1 MVSVV
6 TIPETAYN
14 ASSFIDVKRRSRLL
28 AYLVKLTNGAA
39 ITAIAAYLIGWL
51 VLKRLLETKSE
62 RTLALTTH
70 LRAALRDGYLKM
82 IGYVEH
88 IPIVTMNRLGR
99 LCADAVIQTDDSYL
113 DRKHKTADEQRH
125 ESTKSLV
132 ALKNKL
138 TMLSDT
144 LNKQCQSYLISEMPH
159 YAIAGVSIKNLRK
172 KADSTYFAYDTV
184 FTRSASDVSAVSS
197 EPRRPVNLVSETK
210 LSVRAIK
217 GMYMSGMA

>member
-14 ASSFIDVKRRSRLL
+14 ASSYVDVRRRSRLL
-28 AYLVKLTNGAA
+28 SYFIKLSNRAALTAIGAYLV
-39 ITAIAAYLIGWL
+39 GWF
-51 VLKRLLETKSE
+51 VIKRLLETKNE
-62 RTLALTTH
+62 RTLGLTTH

-88 IPIVTMNRLGR
+88 IPIVTMNKNGS

-113 DRKHKTADEQRH
+113 DRKHQVAKEQRH

-144 LNKQCQSYLISEMPH
+144 LDKQCQSYLVSEMPL
-159 YAIAGVSIKNLRK
+159 YVIADIAVKNLRK

-184 FTRSASDVSAVSS
+184 FTKPAPDVSAVSN
-197 EPRRPVNLVSETK
+197 EPKRPINLVSETK
-210 LSVRAIK
+210 LSIRSIK